1 MRTKF
6 LPYWI
11 TPEILKAAGVMAC
24 MLFVVS
30 YAVDFTLARIDVT
43 SSSTILN
50 DIAIAMI
57 ATGVMLFYLLATHTQ
72 HIFLR
77 AKERMNLIAEL
88 NHHLSRALV
97 ELHSAAEVEDR
108 DERLRKFDQTIEY
121 MDYVLIELV
130 PKVFGES
137 SEHQWQGKGCLPIE
151 SHLPKRPFPSAE
163 VDDRA
168 NQRPVEKTEHC
179 VVALM
184 MAHAGVIDV
193 MGEARNKAMF
203 WRSR

>member
-1 MRTKF
+1 MTSSPRALAEGIPMPTKF
-6 LPYWI
+6 LPYWM

-30 YAVDFTLARIDVT
+30 YVVDLTLVRLDVT
-43 SSSTILN
+43 PSSTILN

-57 ATGVMLFYLLATHTQ
+57 ATGVMLFYLFATHTQ
-72 HIFLR
+72 HIFQR

-88 NHHLSRALV
+88 NHHLNRALI

-130 PKVFGES
+130 PKVSATDAPHFS
-137 SEHQWQGKGCLPIE
+137 SL
-151 SHLPKRPFPSAE
+151 S
-163 VDDRA
+163 
-168 NQRPVEKTEHC
+168 
-179 VVALM
+179 
-184 MAHAGVIDV
+184 
-193 MGEARNKAMF
+193 
-203 WRSR
+203 RS